1 MNIVKVMIFM
11 SIFTL
16 VACGDVDIDHVN
28 YQKVQ
33 ILEVRTSPFHATYRN
48 LNTGRVGY
56 ASSKRCSY
64 YTKLRVGG
72 VYRADVNGHDCDF
85 AKSATPISTPMS
97 VGKYA
102 PKPVSKP
109 KPSPKTATP
118 PTTTTNKSAIALA
131 PPTTTKPVPV
141 ADSKPK
147 PVVNLSK
154 PTSKPVTTSKPNGSK
169 TYKSKR

>member
-11 SIFTL
+11 SIFAL
-16 VACGDVDIDHVN
+16 VACGDVDVDHVN

-64 YTKLRVGG
+64 HTKLRVGG
-72 VYRADVNGHDCDF
+72 VYRADVNEHDCDF
-85 AKSATPISTPMS
+85 AKSATPITTPMS

-102 PKPVSKP
+102 PKPVLKP
-109 KPSPKTATP
+109 KPSPKTA
-118 PTTTTNKSAIALA
+118 TTNKSAIALA
-131 PPTTTKPVPV
+131 PPTTTKPAPV
-141 ADSKPK
+141 VDSKSK

-154 PTSKPVTTSKPNGSK
+154 PTSKPVTTSKPNSSK